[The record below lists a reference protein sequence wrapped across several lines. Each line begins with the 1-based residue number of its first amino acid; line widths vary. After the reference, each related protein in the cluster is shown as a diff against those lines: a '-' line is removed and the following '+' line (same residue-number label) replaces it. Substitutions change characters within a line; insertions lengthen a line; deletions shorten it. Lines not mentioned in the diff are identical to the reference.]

1 MGFIHNSSEW
11 QKAPHATMNKSII
24 TRVKGRAAVDTEPP
38 HPPST
43 PRLGTRSAFL
53 VIVHVINFT
62 ANMKRIKAA
71 GSLSQAPAPAA
82 VCGGKG
88 KKEKKR
94 NKVCVVRAGACCG
107 GEAFVW
113 VLPALLKKHSFGGGA
128 LHIRFEAP
136 FCAGE
141 PRGALCEFVICC

>member
-1 MGFIHNSSEW
+1 
-11 QKAPHATMNKSII
+11 MNKSII
-24 TRVKGRAAVDTEPP
+24 TRIKARAAVNTEP
-38 HPPST
+38 

-53 VIVHVINFT
+53 VIVHVINYT

-71 GSLSQAPAPAA
+71 GSLSQ
-82 VCGGKG
+82 CSCTSSGLRREG
-88 KKEKKR
+88 KKKN